1 MTIKHS
7 TIVLAI
13 SIVVAVAIPFFYLG
27 HKKNIDYKIFHA
39 SSGWGYDI
47 LVDKKLII
55 HQECVP
61 VLAQKKGF
69 ATEESAR
76 AVAKVVVQRLKNN
89 EQPTITYNEL
99 TRVSHN

>member
-13 SIVVAVAIPFFYLG
+13 SIVIAIAIPFFYLG
-27 HKKNIDYKIFHA
+27 HKKNIDYKIIHT

-61 VLAQKKGF
+61 VLAEKKGF
-69 ATEESAR
+69 PTEESAK
-76 AVAKVVVQRLKNN
+76 AVAKVVVQKLKNN
-89 EQPTITYNEL
+89 EQPTITYDEL
-99 TRVSHN
+99 TQVSHN